1 MQTSKKTEIFLYCVN
16 IIKLILIEMSE
27 PLSKSMSAPI
37 IPPLL
42 RQQRSGSMLKV
53 EQVPLSP
60 RRSHVQETPL
70 SPRAKTEKYFLRDLD
85 GRIAKLVY
93 KKRKDISTTEKFD
106 PYDITLIQE
115 VLKNG
120 SDIYSINW
128 ISGIEFQV

>member
-1 MQTSKKTEIFLYCVN
+1 
-16 IIKLILIEMSE
+16 
-27 PLSKSMSAPI
+27 
-37 IPPLL
+37 
-42 RQQRSGSMLKV
+42 MLKV